1 MGRGWGDF
9 DVVTGEV
16 ADDDSDG
23 WTPLPHNGWGA
34 LVAFVAGPAHVRGV
48 RRPPG
53 PTRVVCER
61 GGLRESFLRPASQE
75 DLEMIQDGI
84 VGYLSESRT
93 PPPPAGVTW
102 EIRLPPGMTEV
113 DLDRGVDSAMCTA
126 HDLDFPAQKAAV
138 AAYLGGV
145 LAGRASGRDEA

>member
-1 MGRGWGDF
+1 MGRKWDDF
-9 DVVTGEV
+9 EVVTGEV
-16 ADDDSDG
+16 ADADRDG

-34 LVAFVAGPAHVRGV
+34 LVAFVAGPHHVRGV

-61 GGLRESFLRPASQE
+61 GGVRESFLRPASQE
-75 DLEMIQDGI
+75 DLEMVQDGI

-102 EIRLPPGMTEV
+102 EILLPSGMSEV
-113 DLDRGVDSAMCTA
+113 DLDRGVDAAMSTA
-126 HDLDFPAQKAAV
+126 HDLDFRAQKAAV
-138 AAYLGGV
+138 EAYLGSV
-145 LAGRASGRDEA
+145 LPR